1 MASSRTP
8 TPMELNEDHNNLTT
22 ASLVSTVT
30 TQQQQQQQQSTTTN
44 AEFWSV
50 ARLSLDRNEMVGR
63 VPFYRDDISKHFQVF
78 RHGESTHT
86 HSIG

>member
-1 MASSRTP
+1 MAPSRTP
-8 TPMELNEDHNNLTT
+8 TPMELNEEHNNLTS
-22 ASLVSTVT
+22 AT
-30 TQQQQQQQQSTTTN
+30 TQQQHQQQQQLATTTN

>member
-8 TPMELNEDHNNLTT
+8 TPMELNEEHNNATS
-22 ASLVSTVT
+22 AVSAV
-30 TQQQQQQQQSTTTN
+30 QHHQQQSTTTN

-78 RHGESTHT
+78 RHGEPTHT